1 MDELILIAGMAFVTY
16 LTRVLPFFFRIG
28 ESRYLRFVP
37 TPVFS
42 ALIFPEILSE
52 FKKLIVGVL
61 LFGIT
66 FKNNNLLVAF
76 VIGVVLLYLIN
87 LFQRIYL

>member
-1 MDELILIAGMAFVTY
+1 MDELILIAGMALVTY
-16 LTRVLPFFFRIG
+16 ITRVLPFFFRIG
-28 ESRYLRFVP
+28 ESRYLKFVP
-37 TPVFS
+37 VSVFS
-42 ALIFPEILSE
+42 ALIFPDILSGSIK
-52 FKKLIVGVL
+52 FIVGVL

-76 VIGVVLLYLIN
+76 VIGVALLYLVN